1 MRKLIGSRH
10 PAPTQP
16 SLLRPGYLAA
26 LAGCMALV
34 MGAFAWYELS
44 SSRRIMLNTLREGA
58 VSLVEAVAR
67 AGENNLRA
75 DAEIEFLVIER
86 LQDNARHI
94 ANLEMHHP
102 LSDSL
107 LARIASENE
116 LFEIDVM
123 DAAGYP
129 IASSGHA
136 THRFESEL
144 EALAPILQGAEEKL
158 EFGFEADELYAVALK
173 RPSGGAIVV
182 RASESR
188 MLALRL
194 ASGTGRLLQ
203 EIGANPG
210 VLYMVLQDTLG
221 IISASMG
228 IEEMDRIR
236 DDAFLRKALEGRVAH
251 SRTTTFEG
259 TQVFETVMP
268 FRVDDGAPLGLLR
281 VGLSMQQLE
290 AEEARDKLQLA
301 LLAGLLLVLGAIGA
315 GVVTI
320 RQNYALLDEAY
331 EQVQTYSSRILEQM
345 TDAVVAVDPSGR
357 IQVFNQTAEHLF
369 GVEATRIL
377 GRPYAEV
384 LGTQL
389 TALDQALE
397 RERETQGET
406 DRCRISSGQEL
417 TLAVSTSLIRDG
429 QGQVETAV
437 AVIQDLTEKVAM
449 EAEMRRRDRL
459 VSMGALASGVA
470 HEVRNPLNAI
480 SLIVQRLEREFVPTQ
495 RGEEFNKFIRIVLDE
510 VQRVDRIVKQFL
522 GLARPPKLQPQE
534 FELDGLLEKILEIIT
549 PQARLKGLD
558 VERAIEAIGPIKADP
573 EQLEQALLNLLG
585 NAIEATTRGHVLL
598 AAHPLDGAVELVV
611 EDTGMGIPVEN
622 MERIFDLYFTTK
634 QEGTGLGL
642 GLAHRIISE
651 HGGRIDVQSLVGAG
665 TRFTIHLPRGRT

>member
-1 MRKLIGSRH
+1 MRKLLGRRH
-10 PAPTQP
+10 ADPAQP
-16 SLLRPGYLAA
+16 SMLRPGYLAA

-44 SSRRIMLNTLREGA
+44 SSRRIMLSTLKEGA

-67 AGENNLRA
+67 AGENALRA

-94 ANLEMHHP
+94 ANIEMHQP

-107 LARIASENE
+107 LARIASENQ
-116 LFEIDVM
+116 LFEIDVV
-123 DAAGYP
+123 DADGYLV
-129 IASSGHA
+129 ATSGYA
-136 THRFESEL
+136 TYRFESEL
-144 EALAPILQGAEEKL
+144 GDLAPILQGEEKEL
-158 EFGFEADELYAVALK
+158 VFGFDANELYAVALQ
-173 RPSGGAIVV
+173 RPAGGAIVV
-182 RASESR
+182 RAPESR

-194 ASGTGRLLQ
+194 SSGTGRLIQ
-203 EIGANPG
+203 EIGTNPG
-210 VLYMVLQDTLG
+210 VVYMVLQDTLG
-221 IISASMG
+221 IISASLGVEQM
-228 IEEMDRIR
+228 ERISG
-236 DDAFLRKALEGRVAH
+236 DAFLQEALAGRAAH
-251 SRTTTFEG
+251 SRTTSLDG
-259 TQVFETVMP
+259 TQIFETVMP

-281 VGLSMQQLE
+281 VGLSMQNLE

-345 TDAVVAVDPSGR
+345 TDAVVGLDPSGR
-357 IQVFNQTAEHLF
+357 IQVFNQTAEQLF
-369 GVEATRIL
+369 EVEAPRAL
-377 GRPYAEV
+377 GRPYSQV
-384 LGTQL
+384 LGAQIS
-389 TALDQALE
+389 ALDQALKDE
-397 RERETQGET
+397 VEIQGET
-406 DRCRISSGQEL
+406 GRYHIPSGREL

-480 SLIVQRLEREFVPTQ
+480 SLIVQRLGREFEPTQ
-495 RGEEFNKFIRIVLDE
+495 RGEEFAKFIRIVLDE
-510 VQRVDRIVKQFL
+510 VQRVNRIVKHFL
-522 GLARPPKLQPQE
+522 SLARPPQLQPQE
-534 FELDGLLEKILEIIT
+534 FELEDLLEKTLEVIA
-549 PQARLKGLD
+549 PQANLKGLE
-558 VERAIEAIGPIKADP
+558 VERAFEPIGRIKADP
-573 EQLEQALLNLLG
+573 EQLEQVLLNLLG
-585 NAIEATTRGHVLL
+585 NAVEATANGRVLL
-598 AAHPLDGAVELVV
+598 AARPVNGEVELVV
-611 EDTGMGIPVEN
+611 EDTGAGIPLEN

-642 GLAHRIISE
+642 GLAHRIVSE
-651 HGGRIDVQSLVGAG
+651 HGGRIDVQSQVGQG
-665 TRFTIHLPRGRT
+665 TRFTIRLPRNRT

>member
-1 MRKLIGSRH
+1 MVEARPG
-10 PAPTQP
+10 PTA
-16 SLLRPGYLAA
+16 LRPGYMAA
-26 LAGCMALV
+26 LFGVLALV
-34 MGAFAWYELS
+34 LVTFAYYGLQQARESTLETMERGARSLAE
-44 SSRRIMLNTLREGA
+44 A
-58 VSLVEAVAR
+58 VSR
-67 AGENNLRA
+67 AEENVLRA
-75 DAEIEFLVIER
+75 EADMEALVGER
-86 LQDNARHI
+86 LLDNARLI
-94 ANLEMHHP
+94 AERAAAQGLP
-102 LSDSL
+102 DTA
-107 LARIASENE
+107 LARIARDNHLER
-116 LFEIDVM
+116 IDWLDR
-123 DAAGYP
+123 DAV
-129 IASSGHA
+129 IRASSGRVGA
-136 THRFESEL
+136 GEWADWR
-144 EALAPILQGAEEKL
+144 EALAPLVGGIEDAVL
-158 EFGFEADELYAVALK
+158 FELDARLFAVAVAV
-173 RPSGGAIVV
+173 PGGGAVVV
-182 RASESR
+182 RASAER
-188 MLALRL
+188 LLELRIR
-194 ASGTGRLLQ
+194 SGAGRLIQ
-203 EIGANPG
+203 EIGANQG
-210 VLYMVLQDTLG
+210 VVYMVLQDSIGLLA
-221 IISASMG
+221 ASHEVVL
-228 IEEMDRIR
+228 IEPIAG
-236 DDAFLRKALEGRVAH
+236 DAFLAEALIEEVGA
-251 SRTTTFEG
+251 SRLVDFEG
-259 TQVFETVMP
+259 EEVFEVVMP
-268 FRVDDGAPLGLLR
+268 FRPQGATLGLLR
-281 VGLSMQQLE
+281 IGLSLE
-290 AEEARDKLQLA
+290 ALRAQERRGRQQVALLVLLLLLLGAVGAGAVTVRQNLA
-301 LLAGLLLVLGAIGA
+301 LLG
-315 GVVTI
+315 
-320 RQNYALLDEAY
+320 DAY
-331 EQVQTYSSRILEQM
+331 NRIQTYSSRILEQM